1 MLPPAKK
8 LILQLSMAS
17 EECAAFSAGRKIFRY
32 YYGVDE
38 DSIAVAGKGR
48 LLLISAGTMKTP
60 LLPLHGNDHALLLLL
75 RGVVAGTVH
84 GCHAAP
90 FTVAPSVVILFMA
103 ETGDHDGAA
112 KDFVDVALVH
122 HMLVQSCYWRMIFHL
137 CHCCVPVQ
145 TVENEEIPCWRRDKL
160 YYG

>member
-1 MLPPAKK
+1 
-8 LILQLSMAS
+8 MAG
-17 EECAAFSAGRKIFRY
+17 EEGAAFSAGRKIFRY
-32 YYGVDE
+32 YYVVDE

-75 RGVVAGTVH
+75 RGVVVLSSDCGEGGLLVQGLTRRAGTVH

-90 FTVAPSVVILFMA
+90 STVAPSVVILFMA

-122 HMLVQSCYWRMIFHL
+122 HAGAELLLEDDLSLMSLLRAGA
-137 CHCCVPVQ
+137 
-145 TVENEEIPCWRRDKL
+145 D
-160 YYG
+160 G